1 LTAVVSSVTVTID
14 ARAEQTDDA
23 DHLELLERGTAM
35 FDGLSAVL
43 KQKT

>member
-14 ARAEQTDDA
+14 ARAEQTDA